1 MTTTYT
7 VTRYPWIGERPL
19 VILINNPVKSGITV
33 NSLDELRTI
42 LNKIGHLVY
51 FVADKDDNRI
61 SGLDNWNDNIFP
73 YNHDDVVDRIA
84 NYVNNLNNN

>member
-1 MTTTYT
+1 MKTTYT
-7 VTRYPWIGERPL
+7 VTRYTSIGECPL
-19 VILINNPVKSGITV
+19 VILINNSVKSGITV

-42 LNKIGHLVY
+42 LNEKGQLVY

-73 YNHDDVVDRIA
+73 YNHDDVVNRIA
-84 NYVNNLNNN
+84 NYVNNSNNN